1 MSRTEDLEARVRD
14 ALAEAASAVEISPTA
29 WREHQTLI
37 RRRHGRRRAYLAVA
51 AAAAVV
57 ATVAVPMVIG
67 GGEGG
72 GTPPAGG
79 RTPAPTVSRGGTPG
93 LANAVEVTRLEL
105 AGGTASV
112 RLSVTQQERSPFDE
126 VCVERRLAKAGDYW
140 CLQGSAFS
148 YDPEVAIDYVSF
160 GPDQDLPTLAGAV
173 DARVTAL
180 QAWLAD
186 GIAVDLDLVDL
197 GSDGLRGFALLTE
210 EGAALPQRLVARGR
224 AGNVLQAID
233 LLRRF
238 GEGWSQPPYACAGDR
253 VAEYV
258 PNGDVFPNAYVALG
272 TADARISA
280 RLSRSDSAEACLER
294 LRARALG
301 GWFAAGSLV
310 VVVVAPEV
318 ETVRLID
325 ARRGSRADR
334 VLDEVAPTRV
344 AGSPWQVATFGDL
357 SAADAAT
364 AELLALDQT
373 GRFLDRA
380 PVRQP
385 SAP

>member
-1 MSRTEDLEARVRD
+1 MSRTEDLETRVRD
-14 ALAEAASAVEISPTA
+14 TLAQAASAVAVSPMA
-29 WREHQTLI
+29 WRDHQALLH
-37 RRRHGRRRAYLAVA
+37 RRRGRRRAYLAVA
-51 AAAAVV
+51 AAAAAV
-57 ATVAVPMVIG
+57 ASVAVPMVIG
-67 GGEGG
+67 GGERA
-72 GTPPAGG
+72 GTPPAGSE
-79 RTPAPTVSRGGTPG
+79 TPAPAVSREGAPR
-93 LANAVEVTRLEL
+93 LANAVEVTRREL
-105 AGGTASV
+105 AGSTASV
-112 RLSVTQQERSPFDE
+112 RLSVKRQERSAFDE
-126 VCVERRLAKAGDYW
+126 VCVERRVAKAGDYW
-140 CLQGSAFS
+140 CVQGSAFS
-148 YDPEVAIDYVSF
+148 YDPEVAVDYLSY

-180 QAWLAD
+180 RAWLAD
-186 GIAVDLDLVDL
+186 GNAVDLDLVDL
-197 GSDGLRGFALLTE
+197 GSEGLRGFAYLTE
-210 EGAALPQRLVARGR
+210 EGAALPQRLVAMGRG
-224 AGNVLQAID
+224 GNVLQAID

-238 GEGWSQPPYACAGDR
+238 GEGWSRPPYACAGDR
-253 VAEYV
+253 VAEFV

-325 ARRGSRADR
+325 AQRGSRADR
-334 VLDEVAPTRV
+334 VLDEVAPTRL
-344 AGSPWQVATFGDL
+344 AGSPWQVATFTDL

-373 GRFLDRA
+373 GLFLDRA

-385 SAP
+385 SSP